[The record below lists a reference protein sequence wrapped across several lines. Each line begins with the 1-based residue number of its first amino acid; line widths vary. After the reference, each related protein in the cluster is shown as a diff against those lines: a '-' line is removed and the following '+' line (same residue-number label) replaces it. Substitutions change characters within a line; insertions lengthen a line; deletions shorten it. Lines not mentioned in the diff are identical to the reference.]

1 MKPGPPDKPQQDTA
15 DVTIAFNESTFAAQS
30 ISVELDPDVEITSG
44 LLVRCPHC
52 FRPVKVQGDTR
63 PARLFCGACGKH
75 FGLVLRGKEEEP
87 ELKRLGH
94 FDLIERVGIGGFGVV
109 WKARDTELDRFV
121 AIKVPRQGKL
131 EGVEVDRFLAE
142 ARAVAK
148 LNHPGIVD
156 VHEIGRY
163 NEQVYIVS
171 DLIDGVALQQR
182 VSEKGGVTCEEAVDW
197 CIQVAHALQHAHDAG
212 IVHRDLKP
220 GNILID
226 RHGKTHLTD
235 FGLAK
240 TNTDDV
246 TITTDGAILGTPA
259 YMSPEQARGDSAAAD
274 QRSDV
279 YSLGVVLYELLVG
292 ERPFRG
298 DATRLIHCVMHLD
311 APKPRD
317 LRSSVPRDLE
327 TICLKCLE
335 KDPAKRYPSARALS
349 DDLNRWRTSQPILAR
364 PIGPIERFKRWC
376 HRSPWLAGLVLTL
389 ACTTLIAVLCSA
401 SIARVRSADLQAAIA
416 DLETERWSVSPEI
429 ERYQRLVESAAGR
442 ATAEGILNAGPN
454 SQKDFLR
461 QVHEEASALA
471 AGERR
476 AAVSWYL
483 VNEAGRLTSVYPANP
498 RILGRNFSQRDY
510 FIGAIAHQGKT
521 AYVSSP
527 FRSDNDGLYKFA
539 VAQRVGLPGTPQ
551 AVLAVSIAT
560 QTTYAIAREERLVR
574 MLFFS
579 TIAML
584 FPLVLF
590 GVVALLTQGS
600 RFA

>member
-1 MKPGPPDKPQQDTA
+1 
-15 DVTIAFNESTFAAQS
+15 
-30 ISVELDPDVEITSG
+30 
-44 LLVRCPHC
+44 
-52 FRPVKVQGDTR
+52 
-63 PARLFCGACGKH
+63 
-75 FGLVLRGKEEEP
+75 
-87 ELKRLGH
+87 
-94 FDLIERVGIGGFGVV
+94 
-109 WKARDTELDRFV
+109 
-121 AIKVPRQGKL
+121 
-131 EGVEVDRFLAE
+131 
-142 ARAVAK
+142 
-148 LNHPGIVD
+148 
-156 VHEIGRY
+156 
-163 NEQVYIVS
+163 
-171 DLIDGVALQQR
+171 
-182 VSEKGGVTCEEAVDW
+182 VDW
-197 CIQVAHALQHAHDAG
+197 CIQVAHALQLAHDAG

-226 RHGKTHLTD
+226 RQGKTHLTD

-279 YSLGVVLYELLVG
+279 YSLGVILFELLVG

-317 LRSSVPRDLE
+317 LRSSVPHDLE

-335 KDPAKRYPSARALS
+335 KDPAKRYPTARALS
-349 DDLNRWRTSQPILAR
+349 EDLDRWRTSQPILAR
-364 PIGPIERFKRWC
+364 PIGPFERLKRWC
-376 HRSPWLAGLVLTL
+376 RRSPWLAGLLLTL
-389 ACTTLIAVLCSA
+389 AGTTLIAVLCSA

-429 ERYQRLVESAAGR
+429 ERYQRLVESAARR
-442 ATAEGILNAGPN
+442 ATEEGTLQAGP
-454 SQKDFLR
+454 SAQHDFLR
-461 QVHEEASALA
+461 RVHQEASELA

-483 VNEAGRLTSVYPANP
+483 VSPAGRLTSVYPSNP

-510 FIGAIAHQGKT
+510 FLGAMAHRGES

-539 VAQRVGLPGTPQ
+539 VAQRVGSAEAPQ

-579 TIAML
+579 SAAML

-590 GVVALLTQGS
+590 GMIALLKQGN